1 MLIGFGIKI
10 ELPIIRILS
19 HLLERS
25 EQVLEAVR
33 GECRLA
39 KDTHDVELF

>member
-1 MLIGFGIKI
+1 MSIVFGIKI
-10 ELPIIRILS
+10 ELPIIRILCL
-19 HLLERS
+19 LLERS

-39 KDTHDVELF
+39 KDTG

>member
-1 MLIGFGIKI
+1 MLIAFGIKI

-25 EQVLEAVR
+25 KQVLEAVR